1 MKYKKYWEKDKDYRN
16 FGILIGFV
24 LLGMTTWLFIK
35 QSPIY
40 VWLLG
45 CSSFL
50 FVTAIFLPKVL
61 SPFYLVWMKLGGTLN
76 WLNTRLLLS
85 IIFFGLFTPIS
96 IFRRIFHMDSLHRKL
111 DTHSL
116 TYWLETSPIDQQE
129 TMKYQF

>member
-1 MKYKKYWEKDKDYRN
+1 MKYKTYWEKDKDYRN

-24 LLGMTTWLFIK
+24 LLGMTTWLFLK

-76 WLNTRLLLS
+76 WFN
-85 IIFFGLFTPIS
+85 
-96 IFRRIFHMDSLHRKL
+96 
-111 DTHSL
+111 
-116 TYWLETSPIDQQE
+116 
-129 TMKYQF
+129 